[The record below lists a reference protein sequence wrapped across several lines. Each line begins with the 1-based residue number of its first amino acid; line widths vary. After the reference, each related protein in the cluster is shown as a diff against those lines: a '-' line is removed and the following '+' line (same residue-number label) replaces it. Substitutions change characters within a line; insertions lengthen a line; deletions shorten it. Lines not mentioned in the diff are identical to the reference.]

1 MIFQEFKLE
10 RRKINLEPLT
20 LPEDMALMDAL
31 DRVLRLP
38 SVEGGVCAYFM
49 ADRWK
54 G

>member
-10 RRKINLEPLT
+10 RRKINLEPLN

-38 SVEGGVCAYFM
+38 SVASKRYLTSKV
-49 ADRWK
+49 
-54 G
+54 